1 MKAETELNALLEE
14 QEALEKEL
22 ETTKKENEIVEKKV
36 KELTLK
42 MPFFLRNEQS
52 SIPPP
57 EGEVTLVFTD
67 VQSSTL
73 QWEHRPEAMAAS
85 LVIHN
90 QIMRKLITKHKGYE
104 VKTEGDA
111 FMVNNYEIFAF
122 FIYFSLRLLFLRL
135 FRLFNGV

>member
-1 MKAETELNALLEE
+1 MSIKAEKDLGALQDEQEKLQTEL
-14 QEALEKEL
+14 EA
-22 ETTKKENEIVEKKV
+22 TKKENEAVEKKV

-42 MPFFLRNEQS
+42 MPFFLKNEQS

-85 LVIHN
+85 LAIHN
-90 QIMRKLITKHKGYE
+90 KLMRQLITKHKGYE

-111 FMVNNYEIFAF
+111 FMVNIFSF
-122 FIYFSLRLLFLRL
+122 F
-135 FRLFNGV
+135 